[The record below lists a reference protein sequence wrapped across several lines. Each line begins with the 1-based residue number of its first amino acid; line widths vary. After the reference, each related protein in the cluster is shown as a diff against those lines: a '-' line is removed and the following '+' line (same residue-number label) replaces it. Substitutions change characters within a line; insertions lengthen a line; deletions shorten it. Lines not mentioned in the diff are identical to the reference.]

1 MAIDFTDPD
10 QVVLV
15 TGAGA
20 GAGLGYSCAVAFA
33 NGVISLASD
42 LSSFSTGSLLE
53 VDGGWN
59 AI

>member
-1 MAIDFTDPD
+1 MAIDFTD

-20 GAGLGYSCAVAFA
+20 GLGYSCEVAFA

-59 AI
+59 AR